1 MADEAM
7 AEPSHTRK
15 KRLSVI
21 ARPDDPGGMDLESTV
36 RDWRADGFV
45 ILPGF
50 IPAEE
55 LTAAGSELGLLFP
68 SAEGFH
74 DGTDSRRGRFIGD
87 EFAGI
92 DTFPFASTEIS
103 LLAVHPRLLA
113 LAQALLGDS
122 DVHLYAAEAWAKYTG
137 ACDYDQDLHRDYLNH
152 TVLVPSTTPGCS
164 QVEMFVFLTDVPEEL
179 GPPHLLSRKHTAHIP
194 AVPNWF
200 LRPGQGSAWR
210 FNDDS
215 GSPQMYGAE
224 VSGAGPA
231 GTVIAFEVGTFHRGT
246 QLTAPRGARYSMHL
260 GFRPSSLSWGQRVG
274 WAARSFEREWVAF
287 VHRATPRQLQ
297 VFGFPPPGHPYWTPQ
312 TLAGMALRYPE
323 LDLTP
328 WSASG
333 PATRSP

>member
-1 MADEAM
+1 
-7 AEPSHTRK
+7 
-15 KRLSVI
+15 
-21 ARPDDPGGMDLESTV
+21 MDLESAA
-36 RDWRADGFV
+36 RDWRADGFA

-55 LTAAGSELGLLFP
+55 LSAAVSELGLLFP

-74 DGTDSRRGRFIGD
+74 DGTDPRRARFLGD

-103 LLAVHPRLLA
+103 LLAVHQRILKLA
-113 LAQALLGDS
+113 RALLDDA
-122 DVHLYAAEAWAKYTG
+122 DVHIYTAEAWAKYTG

-152 TVLVPSTTPGCS
+152 TLLVPSATPGCL
-164 QVEMFVFLTDVPEEL
+164 QVEMFVFLSDVPEEL
-179 GPPHLLSRKHTAHIP
+179 GPPHLLSRQYTADLA

-200 LRPGQGSAWR
+200 LRPGQSSDSR
-210 FNDDS
+210 FADES
-215 GSPQMYGAE
+215 GSPQMYEAE

-231 GTVIAFEVGTFHRGT
+231 GTVIAFEAGTFHRGT

-260 GFRPSSLSWGQRVG
+260 GFRPAELTWGQRVG

-297 VFGFPPPGHPYWTPQ
+297 AFGFPPPGHPYWTPH

-328 WSASG
+328 WSTSASA
-333 PATRSP
+333 PQQS